1 MIKTGDYN
9 RMKVSRKYKGGVLLD
24 AGKSEIYLPGKETPG
39 GLKEGDE
46 IEVFIYNKDK
56 DNLAATT
63 ARPFARV
70 DEFAALKV
78 VDIRSFGA
86 FLDWGIDKD
95 LFLPNRRQTKPIQ
108 IGDRVVVRL
117 VPDHEQQGIVADM
130 DIEIYIDHDTSGL
143 KEDQEVD
150 LIVYSL
156 TPLGFKVV
164 VNKRYTG
171 LVYRSEGYREPDI
184 GECLSG
190 YISKIRED
198 GKLDISLRKKG
209 YAAVND
215 SKAVLLRAIEEEGG
229 FLPVHDRSNPEIIKE
244 RLGMSKK
251 LFKKTAGGL
260 YREGA
265 ILIESDGLRLK
276 NRSCG

>member
-1 MIKTGDYN
+1 MIKIGDYN
-9 RMKVSRKYKGGVLLD
+9 RLKVSRKYKGGVLLD
-24 AGKSEIYLPGKETPG
+24 ADESEIYLSGKETPD

-46 IEVFIYNKDK
+46 IEVFIYNKDR

-63 ARPFARV
+63 VRPLARV
-70 DEFAALKV
+70 EEFAALKV
-78 VDIRSFGA
+78 VDIQSFGA
-86 FLDWGIDKD
+86 FLDWGIEKD

-108 IGDRVVVRL
+108 IGDKIVVRL
-117 VPDHEQQGIVADM
+117 VPDYEQQGIVADM
-130 DIEIYIDHDTSGL
+130 DIEIYFDLDTSAL

-156 TPLGFKVV
+156 TPLGFKVIV
-164 VNKRYTG
+164 DKRYTG

-184 GECLSG
+184 GDSLSG

-198 GKLDISLRKKG
+198 GKLDISLKKKG
-209 YAAVND
+209 YAAVAD
-215 SKAVLLRAIEEEGG
+215 SKAVLLRAIEEAGG
-229 FLPVHDRSNPEIIKE
+229 FLPVHDKSDPEVIKE

-260 YREGA
+260 YREGV
-265 ILIESDGLRLK
+265 ILIDSDGLRLK
-276 NRSCG
+276 K